1 MYVSEFAHLQL
12 GTFRLTRLIMYD
24 SITAFLQVQSEK
36 AHAGCS
42 PSLDMG

>member
-1 MYVSEFAHLQL
+1 MIESNMENYIKGGFN
-12 GTFRLTRLIMYD
+12 LID
-24 SITAFLQVQSEK
+24 FGKLQVQSEK